1 MQFNLDIESFN
12 VNNNSKEKVDFQ
24 KYDIDV
30 SLNEVSSAENSCQLQ
45 YGYTFSSAPK
55 GIRLS
60 LEGKIDVNG
69 NSSELESIYQKDEQN
84 IPNILR
90 MSYQELYPV
99 LFMLTKSMKIPCP
112 PYEISK
118 TMDFSE
124 PSVEPEPT
132 QEPITE
138 PTVEPEPTQEPITE
152 PTVEPEPTQE
162 PITEQS
168 TTTSEFDQM
177 STEELTKMQIDLSN
191 QYSENPAEELRQK
204 IDAVSST
211 LNKKINE
218 STSS

>member
-12 VNNNSKEKVDFQ
+12 VNNSSKEKVDFQ

-124 PSVEPEPT
+124 P
-132 QEPITE
+132 
-138 PTVEPEPTQEPITE
+138 TVEPETVQE
-152 PTVEPEPTQE
+152 TV
-162 PITEQS
+162 TEQP
-168 TTTSEFDQM
+168 TANSEFDQM
-177 STEELTKMQIDLSN
+177 STEELTQMQIDLSN
-191 QYSENPAEELRQK
+191 QYSENPNDELRQK
-204 IDAVSST
+204 IDNISSV

-218 STSS
+218 ATSS

>member
-12 VNNNSKEKVDFQ
+12 VNNSSKEKLDFQ

-124 PSVEPEPT
+124 PTVEPET
-132 QEPITE
+132 VQETVTE
-138 PTVEPEPTQEPITE
+138 PTVEPETVQE
-152 PTVEPEPTQE
+152 TV
-162 PITEQS
+162 TEQP
-168 TTTSEFDQM
+168 TANSEFDQM

-191 QYSENPAEELRQK
+191 QYSENPNDELRQK
-204 IDAVSST
+204 IDDISSV

-218 STSS
+218 ATSS

>member
-12 VNNNSKEKVDFQ
+12 VNNNVKEKTDFS
-24 KYDIDV
+24 KYEIDV

-99 LFMLTKSMKIPCP
+99 LFMLAKSMKIPCP

-118 TMDFSE
+118 TMELSE
-124 PSVEPEPT
+124 SSESAEKLEPT
-132 QEPITE
+132 SESPDETTDEPAQESLE
-138 PTVEPEPTQEPITE
+138 ETVSSKNSESPK
-152 PTVEPEPTQE
+152 
-162 PITEQS
+162 
-168 TTTSEFDQM
+168 SEFDQM

-191 QYSENPAEELRQK
+191 QHSENPSDELKQK
-204 IDAVSST
+204 IDSINSV
-211 LNKKINE
+211 LNKKISE

>member
-12 VNNNSKEKVDFQ
+12 VNNSSKEKVDFQ

-112 PYEISK
+112 PYEISN
-118 TMDFSE
+118 TMDFS
-124 PSVEPEPT
+124 
-132 QEPITE
+132 E
-138 PTVEPEPTQEPITE
+138 PTVEPEPTQE
-152 PTVEPEPTQE
+152 TV
-162 PITEQS
+162 TEQP
-168 TTTSEFDQM
+168 TTVSEFEQM
-177 STEELTKMQIDLSN
+177 STEELTQMQIDLSN
-191 QYSENPAEELRQK
+191 QYSENPNDELRQK
-204 IDAVSST
+204 IDNISSV

-218 STSS
+218 ATSS

>member
-1 MQFNLDIESFN
+1 M
-12 VNNNSKEKVDFQ
+12 
-24 KYDIDV
+24 
-30 SLNEVSSAENSCQLQ
+30 
-45 YGYTFSSAPK
+45 
-55 GIRLS
+55 S

-124 PSVEPEPT
+124 PTVEPEPT
-132 QEPITE
+132 QESVTE
-138 PTVEPEPTQEPITE
+138 PTVEPEPTQEPVTE
-152 PTVEPEPTQE
+152 PTVEPEPTAN
-162 PITEQS
+162 
-168 TTTSEFDQM
+168 SEFDQM

-218 STSS
+218 ATSS

>member
-12 VNNNSKEKVDFQ
+12 VNNSSKEKLDFQ

-69 NSSELESIYQKDEQN
+69 NSTEIESIYQKDEQN

-118 TMDFSE
+118 TIDFSE
-124 PSVEPEPT
+124 PVVEPEPI
-132 QEPITE
+132 QES
-138 PTVEPEPTQEPITE
+138 V
-152 PTVEPEPTQE
+152 
-162 PITEQS
+162 TEQF
-168 TTTSEFDQM
+168 TTSSEFDQM

-191 QYSENPAEELRQK
+191 QYTDNPTEELRQK
-204 IDAVSST
+204 IDTVSST

-218 STSS
+218 ATSS

>member
-12 VNNNSKEKVDFQ
+12 VNNSSKEKLDFQ

-124 PSVEPEPT
+124 PTVEPEPT
-132 QEPITE
+132 QEPVTE
-138 PTVEPEPTQEPITE
+138 PTVEPEPTQEP
-152 PTVEPEPTQE
+152 V
-162 PITEQS
+162 TEQS
-168 TTTSEFDQM
+168 TATSEFDQM

-191 QYSENPAEELRQK
+191 QYSENPTEELRQK

-218 STSS
+218 ATSS

>member
-12 VNNNSKEKVDFQ
+12 VNNSSKNKLDFK

-69 NSSELESIYQKDEQN
+69 DSSELESIYQKDKQN

-118 TMDFSE
+118 TIDFS
-124 PSVEPEPT
+124 
-132 QEPITE
+132 E
-138 PTVEPEPTQEPITE
+138 PTVEPQPTQE
-152 PTVEPEPTQE
+152 TVT
-162 PITEQS
+162 
-168 TTTSEFDQM
+168 EFDQM

-191 QYSENPAEELRQK
+191 QYTENPSEELRQK
-204 IDAVSST
+204 IDNIGAV

-218 STSS
+218 ATSS

>member
-12 VNNNSKEKVDFQ
+12 VNNNVKEKTDFK

-69 NSSELESIYQKDEQN
+69 NSSELESLYQKDEQN
-84 IPNILR
+84 IPQILR

-118 TMDFSE
+118 TMDLSE
-124 PSVEPEPT
+124 
-132 QEPITE
+132 QTE
-138 PTVEPEPTQEPITE
+138 HSSELESISEDVKEQTE
-152 PTVEPEPTQE
+152 E
-162 PITEQS
+162 S
-168 TTTSEFDQM
+168 TNEKEVTYSDEIKSADSEFDQM
-177 STEELTKMQIDLSN
+177 STEELTKLQIDLSN
-191 QYSENPAEELRQK
+191 QHSENPSDELKQK
-204 IDAVSST
+204 IDTINSV

-218 STSS
+218 SASS

>member
-1 MQFNLDIESFN
+1 MDIESFN
-12 VNNNSKEKVDFQ
+12 VNNNVKEKTDFK

-69 NSSELESIYQKDEQN
+69 NSSELESLYQKDEQN
-84 IPNILR
+84 IPQILR

-118 TMDFSE
+118 TMDLSE
-124 PSVEPEPT
+124 
-132 QEPITE
+132 QTE
-138 PTVEPEPTQEPITE
+138 HSSELESISEDVKEQTE
-152 PTVEPEPTQE
+152 E
-162 PITEQS
+162 S
-168 TTTSEFDQM
+168 TNEKEVTYSDEIKSADSEFDQM
-177 STEELTKMQIDLSN
+177 STEELTKLQIDLSN
-191 QYSENPAEELRQK
+191 QHSENPSDELKQK
-204 IDAVSST
+204 IDTINSV

-218 STSS
+218 SASS